1 MRRGGIHV
9 LALGI
14 FLLVLLVAGTIT
26 VLAVSGKITL
36 NGSEPKKT
44 AGRIVKVGTFNFS
57 VSGLKVVNV
66 NGGVSIVPANVSGV
80 AVRSNLPV
88 RASLQNDVI
97 TVYCPA
103 KHAHLG
109 GGTICDDYRN
119 GTVIVEVP
127 AKLDCLT
134 VENVVGTVYVDVNA
148 TNVELSNIVGTVK
161 GRAWADYT
169 VSNIVGN
176 VYINVRERATVS
188 DVVGNVVIAVPSG
201 KGAVLKAKNVMGNVL
216 NDATGNGSVEVSVN
230 DVVGNV
236 EVGG

>member
-1 MRRGGIHV
+1 MRRGGIHG

-14 FLLVLLVAGTIT
+14 LLLVLLVVGTLT
-26 VLAVSGKITL
+26 VLAVSGKIML

-44 AGRIVKVGTFNFS
+44 AGRVVTVGTFNS
-57 VSGLKVVNV
+57 SISGLKVVNV
-66 NGGVSIVPANVSGV
+66 NGDVSIVPANVSGV

-88 RASLQNDVI
+88 RASLQNDVL

-103 KHAHLG
+103 KHGYFG
-109 GGTICDDYRN
+109 GGTLCDDYRN

-127 AKLDCLT
+127 EKLDYLT

-188 DVVGNVVIAVPSG
+188 DVVGNVVVAVPSG
-201 KGAVLKAKNVMGNVL
+201 KGAVLKARNVMGNVI

>member
-26 VLAVSGKITL
+26 VLAMSGKITL

-44 AGRIVKVGTFNFS
+44 AGRIVKVGAFNSS
-57 VSGLKVVNV
+57 VSALKVVNV
-66 NGGVSIVPANVSGV
+66 NGDVSIVPANVSEV
-80 AVRSNLPV
+80 LIKSNLPV
-88 RASLQNDVI
+88 RASVQNGAL

-103 KHAHLG
+103 KHTHLG

-127 AKLDCLT
+127 KKLDYVK
-134 VENVVGTVYVDVNA
+134 VENVVGTVYVGVNA
-148 TNVELSNIVGTVK
+148 TSVGLSDIVGTIK
-161 GRAWADYT
+161 GRAWADYR

-176 VYINVRERATVS
+176 VYINVMERATVS
-188 DVVGNVVIAVPSG
+188 DVVGNVVVAVPPG
-201 KGAVLKAKNVMGNVL
+201 KGAVLKARNVMGNVI
-216 NDATGNGSVEVSVN
+216 NDATRNGSVEVSVN